1 MADFTPT
8 RIRMTR
14 EEFMALP
21 ETTTPHELING
32 ELIVSPTPKD
42 PHQGVIISMLRVLL
56 RLVSTGTFRV
66 APMEVHFDDGNI
78 VEPDIFWVSG
88 SDSKCKLGEDG
99 YWYGAPDLMIEVLS
113 PSTEARDRREKFN
126 LYQQHGVREYWLVHP
141 EALFIEVFTLTEGEF
156 LRKGLFEINQTFYS
170 DVLGQTIEVNAILGG
185 QE

>member
-1 MADFTPT
+1 MADFAPT

-21 ETTTPHELING
+21 ETNIAHELIGG

-42 PHQGVIISMLRVLL
+42 THQGVIISMLRVLL

-88 SDSKCKLGEDG
+88 PDSNCRLGDDG
-99 YWYGAPDLMIEVLS
+99 YWYGAPDLIVEVLS

-126 LYQQHGVREYWLVHP
+126 LYQRHGAREYWLAHP
-141 EALFIEVFTLTEGEF
+141 EALFIEVFTLTEGTF
-156 LRKGLFEINQTFYS
+156 VRKGLFAIGQTLIS
-170 DVLGQTIEVNAILGG
+170 DALGQNVDVKATLGN
-185 QE
+185 QV